1 MPPDS
6 GPDRQS
12 IGAEA
17 VMAKGV
23 EQTGVPA
30 TREQT
35 IARSMRVKL
44 DEGGD
49 PREALKIATTPEVS
63 SRDIG
68 AKIEQIGVAR
78 DADGKKLR
86 TDVKEKERYDNATTA
101 AELAQRFVSQ
111 GYDKLTTQEKTK
123 LGETVVDQINKS
135 PLLAK
140 KYNGMSVPDRDKY
153 VLALLKDPRYT
164 GDIRTILEEITK
176 APELPDTVLD
186 AQDKLAETTL
196 DRDAK
201 QREVDD
207 ITKRVKAVDAK
218 LKEFA
223 NPHKVGSKAE
233 TLANLTGDLNNIL
246 TRLKSANATLEE
258 KKQALADAEADRAAS
273 RMRGTGVGSAVDIK
287 EAQRLAR
294 EDVARAQK
302 AVDDEQANINK
313 IALLE
318 EEQRS
323 LEEQKKDLGVEQR
336 ERELELGK
344 VNLELAKRQRDYQN
358 ALSLRTSQETDLV
371 EGFEGVFQEAAI
383 RELNSRVDET
393 ADQMDAA
400 IEEWKNI
407 ATTQTEKAVLE
418 KIESMYKLVIRKRR
432 WGKDVVERKLNKD
445 AINSDKNLLLNLG
458 PEAYMRSVLV
468 RTINP
473 ETRAVYTPDE
483 ITKILQ
489 DKELV
494 GRLQPKMIE
503 PLLSKAMM
511 VGSLSEAD
519 LYLVSTTE
527 WGVNTIDNALATN
540 RAFRDNVAK
549 YGGEGIIDQPGFRER
564 FKNELGSKNLLAFL
578 LTGII
583 GLPVIAAIQAAR
595 ESGRIYK

>member
-49 PREALKIATTPEVS
+49 PREALKIRTTPEVS

-111 GYDKLTTQEKTK
+111 GYDKLTRQEKTK

-186 AQDKLAETTL
+186 TQDKLAETTL

-218 LKEFA
+218 LK
-223 NPHKVGSKAE
+223 
-233 TLANLTGDLNNIL
+233 
-246 TRLKSANATLEE
+246 
-258 KKQALADAEADRAAS
+258 
-273 RMRGTGVGSAVDIK
+273 
-287 EAQRLAR
+287 
-294 EDVARAQK
+294 
-302 AVDDEQANINK
+302 
-313 IALLE
+313 
-318 EEQRS
+318 
-323 LEEQKKDLGVEQR
+323 
-336 ERELELGK
+336 
-344 VNLELAKRQRDYQN
+344 
-358 ALSLRTSQETDLV
+358 
-371 EGFEGVFQEAAI
+371 
-383 RELNSRVDET
+383 
-393 ADQMDAA
+393 
-400 IEEWKNI
+400 
-407 ATTQTEKAVLE
+407 
-418 KIESMYKLVIRKRR
+418 
-432 WGKDVVERKLNKD
+432 
-445 AINSDKNLLLNLG
+445 
-458 PEAYMRSVLV
+458 
-468 RTINP
+468 
-473 ETRAVYTPDE
+473 
-483 ITKILQ
+483 
-489 DKELV
+489 
-494 GRLQPKMIE
+494 
-503 PLLSKAMM
+503 
-511 VGSLSEAD
+511 
-519 LYLVSTTE
+519 
-527 WGVNTIDNALATN
+527 
-540 RAFRDNVAK
+540 
-549 YGGEGIIDQPGFRER
+549 
-564 FKNELGSKNLLAFL
+564 
-578 LTGII
+578 
-583 GLPVIAAIQAAR
+583 
-595 ESGRIYK
+595 